1 MNAKRI
7 IANSLIAVGLAV
19 LTYVAS
25 WVVGLVQAAKAAAD
39 AGQRATA
46 GPLLVWVFAMIPA
59 AMVLI
64 VIGIV
69 MRSKNRSA

>member
-7 IANSLIAVGLAV
+7 IANSLITVGVAV
-19 LTYVAS
+19 LSFVAY

-69 MRSKNRSA
+69 TRSKNRSA

>member
-1 MNAKRI
+1 MGIKRVL
-7 IANSLIAVGLAV
+7 ANSLIVVGLAV
-19 LTYVAS
+19 LGYVVY
-25 WVVGLVQAAKAAAD
+25 WVAGLVLAAEAAARL
-39 AGQRATA
+39 GQRATA

-69 MRSKNRSA
+69 MRTKNRSA

>member
-7 IANSLIAVGLAV
+7 ISNSLITVGLAV
-19 LTYVAS
+19 LSYVAY

-39 AGQRATA
+39 SGQRATA

>member
-46 GPLLVWVFAMIPA
+46 GPLLVWDPRRDGPHRHRHRDAF
-59 AMVLI
+59 
-64 VIGIV
+64 
-69 MRSKNRSA
+69 

>member
-7 IANSLIAVGLAV
+7 IANSLITVGVAV
-19 LTYVAS
+19 LSFVAY

>member
-7 IANSLIAVGLAV
+7 IANSLITGGVAV
-19 LTYVAS
+19 LSFVAY